1 MAKDGL
7 SFWGGECMPKKR
19 EDLYK
24 SVFAEDAHTQAHT
37 QVEAQAHTHV
47 VTHTHVEETTQAHT
61 QAKPGILPLP
71 EPRKSHRMDFLTTK
85 DQAEWIE
92 ETAKAQGVSQA
103 DIIRWAIDQ
112 ARKKRK

>member
-37 QVEAQAHTHV
+37 Q
-47 VTHTHVEETTQAHT
+47 
-61 QAKPGILPLP
+61 AKPGILPLP
-71 EPRKSHRMDFLTTK
+71 EPRKSHRIDFLATK

-92 ETAKAQGVSQA
+92 KTAKAQGVSQA

>member
-1 MAKDGL
+1 
-7 SFWGGECMPKKR
+7 MPKKR

-24 SVFAEDAHTQAHT
+24 SVFAEDTHTQAHT
-37 QVEAQAHTHV
+37 QEEPQTHTHV
-47 VTHTHVEETTQAHT
+47 VTHTHTEEVTRGDTQAHT

-71 EPRKSHRMDFLTTK
+71 EPKKSHRIDFLTTR